1 MILQGIFIDSSVP
14 SVPSL
19 LMIVWLEQFSRTKSG
34 DTAKLIYLLF
44 IAYITKLPSSR
55 LILSIT
61 FVTAWFSMS

>member
-1 MILQGIFIDSSVP
+1 MDSSVP

-19 LMIVWLEQFSRTKSG
+19 LMIVWLEHFSRIKSG

-61 FVTAWFSMS
+61 FETAWFSMS